1 MDAALSCAFDPVP
14 GDLDEVNE
22 ARRLLGARM
31 KPVLELLS
39 QDGVTELMVNQP
51 EDWWVERAGRMG
63 QVAPVLRGAEIEAVV
78 VLLGKLVGHD
88 LGGRSGER
96 CVNVL
101 AGSVLRIAA
110 ALYPV
115 SIEGHSLCIRRH
127 LSRQVK
133 LSDFQFAPAA
143 ALKAERVASADEGG
157 DWSSWLAA
165 CVRERRNVLVS
176 GATGSGKTTFAN
188 ALLDLVP
195 EEERVLCIE
204 DTPELRI
211 RSPNRVR
218 FETRGVDDARALLR
232 MALRY
237 RPDRIVVG
245 EVRGGEAYDLLQAW
259 NTGHPG
265 GVSTLHADS
274 AEDALYRLE
283 ALVTQSSEVKSWPLS
298 AVRRACSGAVG
309 VVVQLSKHRLC
320 EIAAVEGVDESGG
333 YRLRQVFSG

>member
-22 ARRLLGARM
+22 ARRLLGSRM

-39 QDGVTELMVNQP
+39 REGVTELMINQP
-51 EDWWVERAGRMG
+51 EDWWVECAGRM
-63 QVAPVLRGAEIEAVV
+63 VRVDPVLRSEEIEAVV
-78 VLLGKLVGHD
+78 VLLGKLVGRD

-96 CVNVL
+96 CVNVR
-101 AGSVLRIAA
+101 AGSALRIAA
-110 ALYPV
+110 ALYPI

-127 LSRQVK
+127 LARRMK
-133 LSDFQFAPAA
+133 LSDFQFVAA
-143 ALKAERVASADEGG
+143 TEAGTAGLADEAEG
-157 DWSSWLAA
+157 WASWLSA

-195 EEERVLCIE
+195 EDERVLSIE
-204 DTPELRI
+204 DAPELRI

-218 FETRGVDDARALLR
+218 FETRGADDARALLR

-245 EVRGGEAYDLLQAW
+245 EVRGEEAYDLLQAW

-283 ALVTQSSEVKSWPLS
+283 ALVTQSAEVKSWPLS
-298 AVRRACSGAVG
+298 AVRRACAGAVG
-309 VVVQLSKHRLC
+309 VVVQLSKHRLR
-320 EIAAVEGVDESGG
+320 EIVVVEGVDESGE
-333 YRLRQVFSG
+333 YRLRRVFVN